1 MTLSDSRA
9 VRRLSRR
16 RGRYPRPHR
25 GSPDYPDHRPCVP
38 CPTTPADRNG
48 CERRLLPH
56 STRPSPYLRRVGVR
70 DFTFEAHSGF
80 TRVTARKVAQPPGAA
95 FVTGLQ
101 TSPETPAQ
109 SACQL
114 PDQTVNCL
122 GGSFLHWSSAPSGR
136 TEISGLM
143 ELIAIR
149 LRLPLTKLGGGVE
162 VWNGKPARKRFLCL
176 AASRNTKQGM
186 SNR

>member
-48 CERRLLPH
+48 CDRRLLPH
-56 STRPSPYLRRVGVR
+56 STRPSPNLRRLGVR
-70 DFTFEAHSGF
+70 DFTCETHAGEAHSSETHGGF
-80 TRVTARKVAQPPGAA
+80 TLVTARKGAQPPIAA

-101 TSPETPAQ
+101 PSPATPART
-109 SACQL
+109 ACQL
-114 PDQTVNCL
+114 PDQIVNCL

-136 TEISGLM
+136 TEICAL
-143 ELIAIR
+143 AD
-149 LRLPLTKLGGGVE
+149 
-162 VWNGKPARKRFLCL
+162 L
-176 AASRNTKQGM
+176 AADAATAYEQIKLVLSGDF
-186 SNR
+186 SA